1 MYILILFFVIYV
13 SNHFFI
19 KWVLR
24 ALGVIIGWLALNPSS
39 LIKGF
44 QVYSPAPP
52 DHVRFFL
59 SSAVSVVFPK
69 CMVEMCPPLLNTY
82 YNSKKT

>member
-19 KWVLR
+19 KWVSR
-24 ALGVIIGWLALNPSS
+24 AFGVIIGWLTFTPSS

-44 QVYSPAPP
+44 QVCPAAPP
-52 DHVRFFL
+52 AHVRFFL
-59 SSAVSVVFPK
+59 TSSLTRVPQVYGWNVSASIK
-69 CMVEMCPPLLNTY
+69 YIL
-82 YNSKKT
+82 

>member
-24 ALGVIIGWLALNPSS
+24 ALGVIIDWLALNPSS

-52 DHVRFFL
+52 DHVRFFFKQRSR
-59 SSAVSVVFPK
+59 SSVPQVYGWNVSASIK
-69 CMVEMCPPLLNTY
+69 YIL
-82 YNSKKT
+82 